1 METTSDWTQDEFK
14 AYVLLYAAN
23 SHHIENRQERNYIL
37 SKINKDSYQKVH
49 DEFDKDNDFQSI
61 QKIIACIER
70 FEYSKNEIEHLT
82 AEIMELFLADDELD
96 AVEQAVFTMLK
107 RVLNE

>member
-1 METTSDWTQDEFK
+1 M
-14 AYVLLYAAN
+14 
-23 SHHIENRQERNYIL
+23 
-37 SKINKDSYQKVH
+37 
-49 DEFDKDNDFQSI
+49 
-61 QKIIACIER
+61 ACIER